1 MKTRRWLKV
10 ECSPSDTPPILLPR
24 HLPPL
29 LSFAANSL
37 RSHTPLCDSLADTGL
52 PADVRRCSEWICF
65 PPPASCFSQTQK
77 PLPSPSFE
85 GRDNVW
91 QGVPARSVLHW
102 QKNRCFKGQ
111 KICGSS
117 SALLLLT
124 GDDVRWAQGV
134 PARSVLHLQ
143 KDRCLEG
150 AGKAALELDAAC
162 PSLTR
167 FLFHVYS
174 NASCG
179 RQFQT
184 SRRFFGPY
192 KKQRGLRNSRST
204 PAGTASRPL
213 NPESPGWNS
222 PAPSTRI
229 SRLALPHVPSTQNLP
244 TGTPPRPLNQNPPSE
259 TPSRPLN
266 PESPGWNSLT
276 PLQ

>member
-1 MKTRRWLKV
+1 MQLKLRRWTKG
-10 ECSPSDTPPILLPR
+10 ECSPSDTPPILLPGICLHR
-24 HLPPL
+24 CHSRPTR
-29 LSFAANSL
+29 FARTRRSVTAWQTPGSL
-37 RSHTPLCDSLADTGL
+37 RMSGDAQSGSAFHLL
-52 PADVRRCSEWICF
+52 PAVSHKLKTSCPARRLWGEIMC
-65 PPPASCFSQTQK
+65 
-77 PLPSPSFE
+77 
-85 GRDNVW
+85 GRA
-91 QGVPARSVLHW
+91 QGVPARNVLHL
-102 QKNRCFKGQ
+102 QKTRCSKGQ

-124 GDDVRWAQGV
+124 GDDVPWALGV

-162 PSLTR
+162 LSLTL

-204 PAGTASRPL
+204 PAGTAPRPF
-213 NPESPGWNS
+213 NHNS
-222 PAPSTRI
+222 HLKLPRAPSTTI
-229 SRLALPHVPSTQNLP
+229 PI
-244 TGTPPRPLNQNPPSE
+244 
-259 TPSRPLN
+259 
-266 PESPGWNSLT
+266 
-276 PLQ
+276 

>member
-1 MKTRRWLKV
+1 MAWRGVCQPGVFCICRRSGALRGKK
-10 ECSPSDTPPILLPR
+10 SAAALL
-24 HLPPL
+24 LFL
-29 LSFAANSL
+29 LGITCGMAQ
-37 RSHTPLCDSLADTGL
+37 D
-52 PADVRRCSEWICF
+52 
-65 PPPASCFSQTQK
+65 
-77 PLPSPSFE
+77 
-85 GRDNVW
+85 
-91 QGVPARSVLHW
+91 VPARSVLHL
-102 QKNRCFKGQ
+102 QKDRCFKGQ

-162 PSLTR
+162 PSLTL

-204 PAGTASRPL
+204 PAGTAPRPFNH
-213 NPESPGWNS
+213 NPHLKLPR
-222 PAPSTRI
+222 APSTTI
-229 SRLALPHVPSTQNLP
+229 PI
-244 TGTPPRPLNQNPPSE
+244 
-259 TPSRPLN
+259 
-266 PESPGWNSLT
+266 
-276 PLQ
+276 

>member
-1 MKTRRWLKV
+1 MKTGRWLKV
-10 ECSPSDTPPILLPR
+10 ECSPSGTPPILLPR
-24 HLPPL
+24 HLPPS

-37 RSHTPLCDSLADTGL
+37 RSHMPLCDSMAGTGL

-65 PPPASCFSQTQK
+65 PPPASCFSQTH

-85 GRDNVW
+85 GRDRVW
-91 QGVPARSVLHW
+91 RS
-102 QKNRCFKGQ
+102 
-111 KICGSS
+111 
-117 SALLLLT
+117 A
-124 GDDVRWAQGV
+124 GDDVRWAQDVSVRSVLHLQKTRSLRSKKSAAALQHFYFLLGMMCHGAWGV

-143 KDRCLEG
+143 KTRCLEG

-167 FLFHVYS
+167 FQFHVYS

-204 PAGTASRPL
+204 PAGTASRPF
-213 NPESPGWNS
+213 
-222 PAPSTRI
+222 T
-229 SRLALPHVPSTQNLP
+229 
-244 TGTPPRPLNQNPPSE
+244 
-259 TPSRPLN
+259 
-266 PESPGWNSLT
+266 
-276 PLQ
+276 

>member
-24 HLPPL
+24 HLPPS
-29 LSFAANSL
+29 LSLAANSL
-37 RSHTPLCDSLADTGL
+37 RSHMPLCDSMAGTGL

-85 GRDNVW
+85 GRDRVW
-91 QGVPARSVLHW
+91 RNA
-102 QKNRCFKGQ
+102 
-111 KICGSS
+111 
-117 SALLLLT
+117 
-124 GDDVRWAQGV
+124 GDNVRWAWGV

-162 PSLTR
+162 PSLTG
-167 FLFHVYS
+167 FQFHVYS

-184 SRRFFGPY
+184 SRRFFSPY

-204 PAGTASRPL
+204 PAGTASRPF
-213 NPESPGWNS
+213 
-222 PAPSTRI
+222 T
-229 SRLALPHVPSTQNLP
+229 
-244 TGTPPRPLNQNPPSE
+244 
-259 TPSRPLN
+259 
-266 PESPGWNSLT
+266 
-276 PLQ
+276 

>member
-1 MKTRRWLKV
+1 MKTGRWTKV
-10 ECSPSDTPPILLPR
+10 ECSPSDTPPILLPGICLHR
-24 HLPPL
+24 CHSRPTR
-29 LSFAANSL
+29 FARTRRSVTAWQTPGSL
-37 RSHTPLCDSLADTGL
+37 RMSGDAQSGSAFHLL
-52 PADVRRCSEWICF
+52 PAVSHKLKTSCQVRRLRGWIMCGM
-65 PPPASCFSQTQK
+65 A
-77 PLPSPSFE
+77 
-85 GRDNVW
+85 
-91 QGVPARSVLHW
+91 QGIPVLSVLHW
-102 QKNRCFKGQ
+102 QKTRCSKGQ

-117 SALLLLT
+117 SALPA
-124 GDDVRWAQGV
+124 GNHVRWALGV

-204 PAGTASRPL
+204 PAGTASHPF
-213 NPESPGWNS
+213 NPESPGWHCPTS
-222 PAPSTRI
+222 PQPRI
-229 SRLALPHVPSTQNLP
+229 LRLKLPRIPSTQNLP
-244 TGTPPRPLNQNPPSE
+244 AD
-259 TPSRPLN
+259 TPSCLLIILFYFRPYNL
-266 PESPGWNSLT
+266 L
-276 PLQ
+276 